1 MAKVF
6 KHVGLWLAV
15 LFAALCTAGLL
26 VVHAQGEDNALYQT
40 VLGKAVNFG
49 VVAESFSPQNDLQSN
64 FATNKF
70 TPSEHGIH
78 SDLTGVGK
86 YAGDYWITS
95 VVENGKQPFKNYI
108 EQNKKS
114 QFYVGKSTENSP
126 VFLNVDSR
134 NIHSVSDETLRADVS
149 NLYNSA
155 LQYGQKLANKELG
168 ENVATYTKSTDQNNY
183 GNINTTS
190 YADNATIYL
199 NGDDYINELQA
210 TGKIHINKLKDQN
223 IVFNFTKTASSSI
236 TIGQFNIQVGD
247 DSFDTTTD
255 SSISDKN
262 VKLSE
267 QARHI
272 FFNIRP
278 NPELKTV
285 KIDMASGVFLVDGA
299 DVVIERTSAGWIV
312 TNGNAKNTDGEWHNI
327 YPGTENTTPDTPT
340 TSTKE
345 KGSLTFT
352 KTFDGYNV
360 TEADLNNISFTV
372 TGPDNYSKTF
382 TLGDIKQNDGTYSKT
397 LTGLAIGEYTVTENK
412 ADKVEGYTLVTKDNV
427 TGDKTEVSKTSDKAN
442 VTAGGAATI
451 ALKNIYSQNKGK
463 LTFTKT
469 FDGYNVTD
477 QDKNNITFTVKDKTG
492 KMITTVKL
500 GDMTKGSDGKYT
512 YTVENLTPGDY
523 TVTENN
529 ADSIKGYSLVTK
541 ENVKDNGKYSV
552 TSDSKT
558 VKSDKTSTIDL
569 SDVYTQKKGELTFTK
584 TFGGDNVTAED
595 LKNIS
600 FEVKGPNNYDQ
611 VFFLKDIKKDD
622 GTYSKTLTDLEWG
635 KYTVT
640 ENYADDVNGYKLE
653 ETSIVKG
660 STEISGSQLIGTA
673 NLSDI
678 YTQKKGELTF
688 TKTFGGGVTEE
699 DLDKISFEV
708 TGPNGYNQTY
718 SLADIKN
725 SDGTYSKTLNNLEWG
740 TYTVKEINADKV
752 NGYTL
757 DKTSQIEG
765 DVTVDATHLEGDA
778 NTINLTD
785 NYSPV
790 HPRVQLFKN
799 EFYNGDLTGNP
810 VGGASY
816 ALYRWKGS
824 KASLQLFTMLT
835 RASVD
840 PATETD
846 WSKVTRSDIMNSD
859 NWEYLG
865 EDNTDGTGFVC
876 SKDELNE
883 GDIVAALEVTAPAGY
898 QRTANPAIL
907 QVHVNKAATLISDS
921 DGAFSLDKDGNLQWK
936 ETVVRIGIKKV
947 DANGNAVVGAKM
959 AVLDKDGKVI
969 DTWTTTKDNL
979 VHETDKLT
987 AGETY
992 TLREL
997 QAPEGYEKAA
1007 DVTFTAEAKDIKG
1020 TDEYVQSVTMID
1032 QKSQPAKPGTPS
1044 KGTSVKPAQTVAQ
1057 GVKTGD
1063 PTTIGG
1069 LVLMFAAA
1077 GAVLVLSAKHLKA
1090 MR

>member
-15 LFAALCTAGLL
+15 LFAALCTAGLFA
-26 VVHAQGEDNALYQT
+26 VHAEGESSALYQK
-40 VLGKAVNFG
+40 VLGEAVNFG
-49 VVAESFSPQNDLQSN
+49 VVAESFSPANDLQSN

-78 SDLTGVGK
+78 SDLTGDGK
-86 YAGDYWITS
+86 YAGNYWITS
-95 VVENGKQPFKNYI
+95 VVENGNQPFKNYI

-114 QFYVGKSTENSP
+114 QFYVGESTKNSP
-126 VFLNVDSR
+126 VFLNVDSS
-134 NIHSVSDETLRADVS
+134 NIHSISDETLRDDVNGLINTALKNGEDLAKKPATASVEPSKQSDGKVLDTSATLDTTKIDADVI
-149 NLYNSA
+149 YVDGDQA
-155 LQYGQKLANKELG
+155 ANYPFDNGNGTRYYVNFLEEGRLT
-168 ENVATYTKSTDQNNY
+168 VTKKANQT
-183 GNINTTS
+183 
-190 YADNATIYL
+190 
-199 NGDDYINELQA
+199 
-210 TGKIHINKLKDQN
+210 
-223 IVFNFTKTASSSI
+223 IVFNFTGNTQNNTNKLTLGRLLAVKDQNNSDVNKLDQTEHI
-236 TIGQFNIQVGD
+236 IYNVQ
-247 DSFDTTTD
+247 TTKY
-255 SSISDKN
+255 SDIDQGELNAVLLVNNSN
-262 VKLSE
+262 VKIVGK
-267 QARHI
+267 A
-272 FFNIRP
+272 
-278 NPELKTV
+278 
-285 KIDMASGVFLVDGA
+285 
-299 DVVIERTSAGWIV
+299 TSQGWIV
-312 TNGNAKNTDGEWHNI
+312 TNGFFSNVKGEWHNI
-327 YPGTENTTPDTPT
+327 YPGTKNIRPDTPT
-340 TSTKE
+340 PTEE

-352 KTFDGYNV
+352 KTFGGGV
-360 TEADLNNISFTV
+360 TEEDLSNISFTV

-397 LTGLAIGEYTVTENK
+397 LTDLTLGKYTVTENK
-412 ADKVEGYTLVTKDNV
+412 ADNVEGYSLVKEGTITSGETTLT
-427 TGDKTEVSKTSDKAN
+427 TSSKT
-442 VTAGGAATI
+442 ATI
-451 ALKNIYSQNKGK
+451 ALNDNYQPTKPEQPTEEKGS

-469 FDGYNVTD
+469 FD
-477 QDKNNITFTVKDKTG
+477 
-492 KMITTVKL
+492 
-500 GDMTKGSDGKYT
+500 
-512 YTVENLTPGDY
+512 
-523 TVTENN
+523 
-529 ADSIKGYSLVTK
+529 
-541 ENVKDNGKYSV
+541 
-552 TSDSKT
+552 
-558 VKSDKTSTIDL
+558 
-569 SDVYTQKKGELTFTK
+569 
-584 TFGGDNVTAED
+584 GDNVTAED

-660 STEISGSQLIGTA
+660 STEISGTQLKGTV
-673 NLSDI
+673 NLNDT
-678 YTQKKGELTF
+678 YTQKKGSLTF

-699 DLDKISFEV
+699 DLSNISFNV
-708 TGPNGYNQTY
+708 TGPHGYNQTY

-725 SDGTYSKTLNNLEWG
+725 TDGTYSKTLNNLEWG

-757 DKTSQIEG
+757 DKTSHIEG
-765 DVTVDATHLEGDA
+765 HVTVDATHLEGDA

-921 DGAFSLDKDGNLQWK
+921 DGAVSLDKDGNLQWK

-1044 KGTSVKPAQTVAQ
+1044 KGTTVKPAQTVAQ

>member
-26 VVHAQGEDNALYQT
+26 VVHAQGENSALYQT

-49 VVAESFSPQNDLQSN
+49 ITASTFNHNNDLQSN
-64 FATNKF
+64 FATKHYTNVKGQHAN
-70 TPSEHGIH
+70 PN
-78 SDLTGVGK
+78 LTGTTIP
-86 YAGDYWITS
+86 GDFLIGQMENDLKITEGPS
-95 VVENGKQPFKNYI
+95 ANSTYYVTQKDVAKVKRDNQNEQPNVNTNYTKD
-108 EQNKKS
+108 QLDG
-114 QFYVGKSTENSP
+114 YVDNM
-126 VFLNVDSR
+126 
-134 NIHSVSDETLRADVS
+134 I
-149 NLYNSA
+149 NSA
-155 LQYGQKLANKELG
+155 LNEGGKLANQPATA
-168 ENVATYTKSTDQNNY
+168 NVIIQTSPYNDKVTIDTTKSGD
-183 GNINTTS
+183 
-190 YADNATIYL
+190 DATIYIDPSSNEKCYKAL
-199 NGDDYINELQA
+199 STNGNLTIKKKPN
-210 TGKIHINKLKDQN
+210 QN
-223 IVFNFTKTASSSI
+223 IVFNITTAPSSGTTLDLAKYAI
-236 TIGQFNIQVGD
+236 ETTDGQ
-247 DSFDTTTD
+247 SFDTTPD
-255 SSISDKN
+255 SNAGDTNKRLDS
-262 VKLSE
+262 
-267 QARHI
+267 QAQHI
-272 FFNIRP
+272 FFNVR
-278 NPELKTV
+278 
-285 KIDMASGVFLVDGA
+285 ASGIKNVTLTNTAGIFLLQDA
-299 DVVIERTSAGWIV
+299 DASVGGTSSGWIV
-312 TNGNAKNTDGEWHNI
+312 TNKSFTNNGGEWHYI
-327 YPGTENTTPDTPT
+327 HPSPSPWSPTTPTEKTTGSLELTKISEGHKTPENAT
-340 TSTKE
+340 FTITKE
-345 KGSLTFT
+345 GET
-352 KTFDGYNV
+352 KPTATVKYSDFKDGK
-360 TEADLNNISFTV
+360 L
-372 TGPDNYSKTF
+372 
-382 TLGDIKQNDGTYSKT
+382 TLGD
-397 LTGLAIGEYTVTENK
+397 LTPGDYTVTED
-412 ADKVEGYTLVTKDNV
+412 ADSARVKDYTLTVEGNNSVTKVE
-427 TGDKTEVSKTSDKAN
+427 AN
-442 VTAGGAATI
+442 QTATDTI
-451 ALKNIYSQNKGK
+451 TNTYSQDKGK

-477 QDKNNITFTVKDKTG
+477 QDKNNITFTVKDKDG
-492 KMITTVKL
+492 KVVKEVSL
-500 GDMTKGSDGKYT
+500 GKMTKGSDGKYT

-529 ADSIKGYSLVTK
+529 ADSMTGYNFVQ
-541 ENVKDNGKYSV
+541 KDSV
-552 TSDSKT
+552 TSGKT
-558 VKSDKTSTIDL
+558 TVTSDNTSTIDL
-569 SDVYTQKKGELTFTK
+569 SDIYTQKKGILTFTK
-584 TFGGDNVTAED
+584 TFGGDVTKAD
-595 LKNIS
+595 LSNIT
-600 FEVKGPNNYDQ
+600 FTITGPKGFTTQTVKLSGMTKGND
-611 VFFLKDIKKDD
+611 
-622 GTYSKTLTDLEWG
+622 G
-635 KYTVT
+635 KYT
-640 ENYADDVNGYKLE
+640 
-653 ETSIVKG
+653 
-660 STEISGSQLIGTA
+660 
-673 NLSDI
+673 
-678 YTQKKGELTF
+678 YT
-688 TKTFGGGVTEE
+688 
-699 DLDKISFEV
+699 LD
-708 TGPNGYNQTY
+708 
-718 SLADIKN
+718 
-725 SDGTYSKTLNNLEWG
+725 NLEWG
-740 TYTVKEINADKV
+740 TYTVKETNSSV

-757 DKTSQIEG
+757 DKTSHIEG
-765 DVTVDATHLEGDA
+765 HVTVDATHLEGDA

-785 NYSPV
+785 NYTPV

-921 DGAFSLDKDGNLQWK
+921 DGAVSLDKDGNLQWK

-959 AVLDKDGKVI
+959 AVLDKDGKVV

-979 VHETDKLT
+979 VHETDKLI

-1044 KGTSVKPAQTVAQ
+1044 KGTTVKPAQTVAQ

>member
-1 MAKVF
+1 MKER
-6 KHVGLWLAV
+6 VGKNIKRVIIIAA
-15 LFAALCTAGLL
+15 AALLALCMAGIIMVWAADGVEIEDPSTAKFTDSAFDQY
-26 VVHAQGEDNALYQT
+26 HDSE
-40 VLGKAVNFG
+40 
-49 VVAESFSPQNDLQSN
+49 AESILGPVGSFHLVAFDTLHINAHCNGN
-64 FATNKF
+64 FATN
-70 TPSEHGIH
+70 
-78 SDLTGVGK
+78 DLQ
-86 YAGDYWITS
+86 ANS
-95 VVENGKQPFKNYI
+95 NNG
-108 EQNKKS
+108 
-114 QFYVGKSTENSP
+114 T
-126 VFLNVDSR
+126 
-134 NIHSVSDETLRADVS
+134 
-149 NLYNSA
+149 
-155 LQYGQKLANKELG
+155 
-168 ENVATYTKSTDQNNY
+168 NNY
-183 GNINTTS
+183 GSEVS
-190 YADNATIYL
+190 YAKKFTSGNPGAGGDDIFVVGNNNSISTTDGGSAITVNDKKLDNTKHIIKSNDFIDLADWKAKTQAVSNNYKSHSTSDSVTTDFSDRNNQKITVKKGGSFLNLTATSNGLNGIASDTPLRIDVGSGNNVVINVDCSKVPANGTLSLPNCKTILKGQELNNREVTKFNENYITWNFTNIPSGMTIDANLMIGSILAPGATVNLNQNLNGTCAADTIYVKA
-199 NGDDYINELQA
+199 ES
-210 TGKIHINKLKDQN
+210 HR
-223 IVFNFTKTASSSI
+223 
-236 TIGQFNIQVGD
+236 D
-247 DSFDTTTD
+247 DS
-255 SSISDKN
+255 
-262 VKLSE
+262 
-267 QARHI
+267 R
-272 FFNIRP
+272 
-278 NPELKTV
+278 
-285 KIDMASGVFLVDGA
+285 G
-299 DVVIERTSAGWIV
+299 
-312 TNGNAKNTDGEWHNI
+312 
-327 YPGTENTTPDTPT
+327 TTPNTPT
-340 TSTKE
+340 AE
-345 KGSLTFT
+345 KGSLKLT
-352 KTFDGYNV
+352 KTFNGIDDASKIDLSKIKFEVKGIDSKTSSIDKKDISLTNNNGTYSAKIENLPLGEYEV
-360 TEADLNNISFTV
+360 TETNADISGYKLKTTYRVGSTETQKVSLTSSDNDATVDITNDYTKKVDTGSLIFT
-372 TGPDNYSKTF
+372 KR
-382 TLGDIKQNDGTYSKT
+382 TLGDAQTPDSTQFTIKGPNDNVVYQGTYSELKKT
-397 LTGLAIGEYTVTENK
+397 NGSVTIDNLPVGEYKVTENVDS
-412 ADKVEGYTLVTKDNV
+412 AKVNGYTLSVKGNNSVTKVETN
-427 TGDKTEVSKTSDKAN
+427 KT
-442 VTAGGAATI
+442 ATDTI
-451 ALKNIYSQNKGK
+451 TNTYSQDKGK

-477 QDKNNITFTVKDKTG
+477 QDKNNITFTVKDKDGNVVTEVSLG
-492 KMITTVKL
+492 K
-500 GDMTKGSDGKYT
+500 MTKGSDGKYT

-523 TVTENN
+523 TVTENH
-529 ADSIKGYSLVTK
+529 ADSMTGYNFVQ
-541 ENVKDNGKYSV
+541 KDSV
-552 TSDSKT
+552 TSGKT
-558 VKSDKTSTIDL
+558 TVTSDNTSTIDL
-569 SDVYTQKKGELTFTK
+569 SDVYTQKKGTLTFTK
-584 TFGGDNVTAED
+584 TFGGDVTKAD
-595 LKNIS
+595 LSNIT
-600 FEVKGPNNYDQ
+600 FTITGPKGFTPQTVKLSGMTKGND
-611 VFFLKDIKKDD
+611 
-622 GTYSKTLTDLEWG
+622 G
-635 KYTVT
+635 KYT
-640 ENYADDVNGYKLE
+640 
-653 ETSIVKG
+653 
-660 STEISGSQLIGTA
+660 
-673 NLSDI
+673 
-678 YTQKKGELTF
+678 YT
-688 TKTFGGGVTEE
+688 
-699 DLDKISFEV
+699 LD
-708 TGPNGYNQTY
+708 
-718 SLADIKN
+718 
-725 SDGTYSKTLNNLEWG
+725 NLEWG
-740 TYTVKEINADKV
+740 TYTVKETNSSV

-757 DKTSQIEG
+757 DKTSHIEG

-799 EFYNGDLTGNP
+799 EFYNGGLTGNP

-921 DGAFSLDKDGNLQWK
+921 DGAVSLDKDGNLQWK

-979 VHETDKLT
+979 VHETDKLI

-1044 KGTSVKPAQTVAQ
+1044 KGTTVKPAQTVAQ

>member
-1 MAKVF
+1 M
-6 KHVGLWLAV
+6 
-15 LFAALCTAGLL
+15 
-26 VVHAQGEDNALYQT
+26 
-40 VLGKAVNFG
+40 
-49 VVAESFSPQNDLQSN
+49 
-64 FATNKF
+64 
-70 TPSEHGIH
+70 
-78 SDLTGVGK
+78 
-86 YAGDYWITS
+86 
-95 VVENGKQPFKNYI
+95 
-108 EQNKKS
+108 
-114 QFYVGKSTENSP
+114 
-126 VFLNVDSR
+126 
-134 NIHSVSDETLRADVS
+134 
-149 NLYNSA
+149 
-155 LQYGQKLANKELG
+155 
-168 ENVATYTKSTDQNNY
+168 
-183 GNINTTS
+183 
-190 YADNATIYL
+190 
-199 NGDDYINELQA
+199 
-210 TGKIHINKLKDQN
+210 
-223 IVFNFTKTASSSI
+223 
-236 TIGQFNIQVGD
+236 
-247 DSFDTTTD
+247 
-255 SSISDKN
+255 
-262 VKLSE
+262 
-267 QARHI
+267 
-272 FFNIRP
+272 
-278 NPELKTV
+278 
-285 KIDMASGVFLVDGA
+285 
-299 DVVIERTSAGWIV
+299 
-312 TNGNAKNTDGEWHNI
+312 
-327 YPGTENTTPDTPT
+327 
-340 TSTKE
+340 
-345 KGSLTFT
+345 
-352 KTFDGYNV
+352 
-360 TEADLNNISFTV
+360 TEADLS
-372 TGPDNYSKTF
+372 
-382 TLGDIKQNDGTYSKT
+382 
-397 LTGLAIGEYTVTENK
+397 
-412 ADKVEGYTLVTKDNV
+412 
-427 TGDKTEVSKTSDKAN
+427 
-442 VTAGGAATI
+442 
-451 ALKNIYSQNKGK
+451 
-463 LTFTKT
+463 
-469 FDGYNVTD
+469 
-477 QDKNNITFTVKDKTG
+477 NITFTITG
-492 KMITTVKL
+492 PKGFTPQTVKL
-500 GDMTKGSDGKYT
+500 SDMTKGNDWKYT
-512 YTVENLTPGDY
+512 CTVKDLTPGDY

-569 SDVYTQKKGELTFTK
+569 SYVYTQKNGELTFTK

-622 GTYSKTLTDLEWG
+622 GTYSKTLKDLEWG
-635 KYTVT
+635 TYTVT
-640 ENYADDVNGYKLE
+640 ENNADDVNGYTLVK
-653 ETSIVKG
+653 TSTVKG
-660 STEISGSQLIGTA
+660 ETDITASQLIGTV
-673 NLSDI
+673 NLSDT
-678 YTQKKGELTF
+678 YTQKKGTLTF

-699 DLDKISFEV
+699 DLSNITFTI
-708 TGPNGYNQTY
+708 TGPKGFATQTVKL
-718 SLADIKN
+718 SGMTKGN
-725 SDGTYSKTLNNLEWG
+725 DGKYTYTLDNLEWG
-740 TYTVKEINADKV
+740 TYTVKETNSSV

-757 DKTSQIEG
+757 DKTSHIEDG
-765 DVTVDATHLEGDA
+765 VTVDATHLEGDA

-921 DGAFSLDKDGNLQWK
+921 DGAVSLDKDGNLQWK

-979 VHETDKLT
+979 VHETDKLI

-1032 QKSQPAKPGTPS
+1032 QKSQPA
-1044 KGTSVKPAQTVAQ
+1044 QTVAQ

-1069 LVLMFAAA
+1069 LVLMLAAA